1 MAEDVQGRQEVKKR
15 TGHKR
20 LWQVLGALAVLA
32 ALLIVPP
39 LVSLNHYQKRIAALV
54 SSSLGRPVRMSGV
67 SARLLPLPAFKLTDL
82 TVEEDPAYGSE
93 PVLHAS
99 TVTASIRLLALWR
112 GKLELSRIS
121 VDEASVNLVRMPDGR
136 WNVNWLFGRAAAQA
150 GAGASARRQHLPYL
164 RATNSRINIKMGA
177 EKLPFSLTDTDLS
190 LWETR
195 ADEWRLELKG
205 QPSRTDLNL
214 NQGDTGIVELK
225 ATAHNAA
232 SLKQMPVRLDL
243 EWREA
248 QLGQLARLMLGRD
261 PGWRGDLRG
270 NLHLEG
276 TAEAADVKTRLR
288 ATGVHREEFA
298 PASPLDFDANCG
310 FRYHYAGHAIENLSC
325 DSPLGSGRV
334 RISGNLPGPGRGQL
348 TAELDKI
355 PVAAG
360 LDALRTV
367 RSGVAAG
374 LEAAGTVS
382 GRLEYVRQPEASQ
395 PEPEEIKK
403 KAAAKSPAVETGPL
417 TGALTVDGFKL
428 SGGGLS
434 QPLTADKIVLNAVAG
449 HPAALAGEA
458 SFGLGG
464 ATPVAVNFRLTARRY
479 QVEWHGPASV
489 ARAKELAQ
497 AGIFQSGG
505 LLEALAGDP
514 LSMELTAEGPWM
526 PAEETGSAAQGDS
539 LTGSVQL
546 RNASWSSA
554 SLVNPVEIGQ
564 ATLHLD
570 EEGAH
575 WDPVAFSY
583 GPLKGTAT
591 VNLATHCTDCV
602 PHLEVSFNELD
613 AATLQAA
620 LLGAQK
626 KGTLISEI
634 LAKLHPAAP
643 TTWPRLA
650 GTVKAESLKVGPVAL
665 HKATVAFAMNA
676 SGAEIDSLE
685 GELFGGRVHL
695 SGTVR
700 PGDKPAY
707 ALNGTA
713 EKLNPTAV
721 GQLLG
726 QHWSGGELK
735 IAGKLAMAGYTGD
748 DLAGSA
754 KGALHLEWTRGS
766 ANSEPALKRFARWT
780 ADAAIGSGRVA
791 IGQNEVETGKTRS
804 SVEGSVNLSLPPKAS
819 FVQPKRST
827 QK

>member
-1 MAEDVQGRQEVKKR
+1 MAEDVQGRQEAKKR
-15 TGHKR
+15 TGPKR

-39 LVSLNHYQKRIAALV
+39 LVSLKHYQKRIAALV

-82 TVEEDPAYGSE
+82 TVEEDPAYGNE

-136 WNVNWLFGRAAAQA
+136 WNVNALFGRAAAQA
-150 GAGASARRQHLPYL
+150 GAGAAARQQHLPYL

-190 LWETR
+190 LWE
-195 ADEWRLELKG
+195 AKPDEWRLELKG

-225 ATAHNAA
+225 ATAHNAP

-248 QLGQLARLMLGRD
+248 QLGQLTRLVLGRD

-310 FRYHYAGHAIENLSC
+310 FRYHYSAHAVENLSC

-334 RISGNLPGPGRGQL
+334 RISGGLPGPGRAEL

-382 GRLEYVRQPEASQ
+382 GRLEYLRQPEASQ
-395 PEPEEIKK
+395 TEPMPVTKK
-403 KAAAKSPAVETGPL
+403 TVSRSQAVTPGPL
-417 TGALTVDGFKL
+417 SGALTVEGFKL

-434 QPLTADKIVLNAVAG
+434 QPLAVDKIVLNAVAG

-464 ATPVAVNFRLTARRY
+464 ATPVAVNFRLMARRY
-479 QVEWHGPASV
+479 QVEWHGAASV
-489 ARAKELAQ
+489 ARAKELAR

-505 LLEALAGDP
+505 VLEALTGDA

-554 SLVNPVEIGQ
+554 ALVNPVEIGQ

-591 VNLATHCTDCV
+591 VNLAAHCEACAPRLD
-602 PHLEVSFNELD
+602 VSFNELD

-620 LLGAQK
+620 LLGARK

-634 LAKLHPAAP
+634 LAKLHPTPAAG
-643 TTWPRLA
+643 WPRLE
-650 GTVKAESLKVGPVAL
+650 GTVKAESLKVGPVTL
-665 HKATVAFAMNA
+665 HKATANFTMNA
-676 SGAEIDSLE
+676 AGVEIGSFE
-685 GELFGGRVHL
+685 SELLGGRAHL
-695 SGTVR
+695 TGSIR

-707 ALNGTA
+707 ALSGTV
-713 EKLNPTAV
+713 EKVSPAAM

-726 QHWSGGELK
+726 QRWSGGELK
-735 IAGKLAMAGYTGD
+735 IDGKLAMAGYTGD

-754 KGALHLEWTRGS
+754 KGALHLEWRRGS
-766 ANSEPALKRFARWT
+766 ANSAPALKRFANWT
-780 ADAAIGSGRVA
+780 ADASIGSGRVA
-791 IGQNEVETGKTRS
+791 IGQNEVVTGGAKS
-804 SVEGSVNLSLPPKAS
+804 AVEGSVSLSLPPKAS
-819 FVQPKRST
+819 FAPTKR
-827 QK
+827 